1 MRLCDYYLTWLSLHS
16 LCSSVLHVSQ
26 RQSEHVSRTPTA
38 VPVIVIITHTCL
50 AAARRRWG
58 VWPRLMEGHKLL
70 QAFSAKSR
78 AIENPFIRHT
88 HTHTPPPSAVIGPL
102 NSTIHTRYHK
112 NDTHIRRAIM
122 TEVKS
127 VFERPV
133 FTTDIHSHIHTL
145 FELPLA
151 AIWKLRQ
158 LTCCLRSHC
167 LIRQWGNVGT
177 QNWFRT

>member
-1 MRLCDYYLTWLSLHS
+1 MRSCDYYLTWLSLHS

-26 RQSEHVSRTPTA
+26 RRSEHESRLPTA

-88 HTHTPPPSAVIGPL
+88 HTPHLHLQLLAHWTARYTHVI
-102 NSTIHTRYHK
+102 IRATR
-112 NDTHIRRAIM
+112 TFA
-122 TEVKS
+122 EQLWQKS
-127 VFERPV
+127 RV
-133 FTTDIHSHIHTL
+133 
-145 FELPLA
+145 
-151 AIWKLRQ
+151 
-158 LTCCLRSHC
+158 CLRDPSLPQIFTHTYIYC
-167 LIRQWGNVGT
+167 LNCHWLQSENLGSWLAVCEVIVW
-177 QNWFRT
+177 